1 DVEKGEVYSVANLSP
16 SICSRP
22 ASSSRTSTSAESRVE
37 LEDKLRNSSS
47 SRSNVSSVAV
57 EVEIGTANNEPIG
70 RSGDGVN
77 DDDDNNA
84 KDEDAHGKRNGKKR
98 SQPVE
103 SSRSLASP
111 LGTHHVSDIE
121 FGRLFGS
128 ACHIHR
134 LHFSR
139 AVTGCRSRR
148 VFSLRWTFPMVLRRS
163 ENCAQRPRV
172 STHFSVSGSSS
183 SFDGFMHADSR
194 T

>member
-1 DVEKGEVYSVANLSP
+1 M
-16 SICSRP
+16 
-22 ASSSRTSTSAESRVE
+22 
-37 LEDKLRNSSS
+37 
-47 SRSNVSSVAV
+47 SSVAV

-70 RSGDGVN
+70 KLSVVENGMIVSTVYSRMHIVHTCVCCVCVCMCVYVVCRSGDGVN
-77 DDDDNNA
+77 HDDNNA

-111 LGTHHVSDIE
+111 LGTHHVPDIE

-139 AVTGCRSRR
+139 AATGRRSRR

-183 SFDGFMHADSR
+183 SFDGFVHADSR